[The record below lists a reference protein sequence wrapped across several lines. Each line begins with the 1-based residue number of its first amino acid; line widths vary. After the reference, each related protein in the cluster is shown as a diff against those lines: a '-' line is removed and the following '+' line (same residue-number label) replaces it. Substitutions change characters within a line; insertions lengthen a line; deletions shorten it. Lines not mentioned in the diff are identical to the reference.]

1 MAKKSS
7 TNQVGRL
14 IKSNPIARA
23 LNKVTRPSTFKDKK
37 KETRKLFC
45 LRTKGG
51 ASF

>member
-7 TNQVGRL
+7 TNQIGRL

-37 KETRKLFC
+37 KEARKLFC
-45 LRTKGG
+45 RRTKRG